1 MKYID
6 NFLKEKVS
14 LLTMDRLIKLVTW
27 NLNWVKYFY
36 AKVQLTVLNLTLRLY
51 FNISW
56 YAILNI

>member
-6 NFLKEKVS
+6 NFLKVS

-51 FNISW
+51 FDISW
-56 YAILNI
+56 CAILNI

>member
-6 NFLKEKVS
+6 NFLKVS

-27 NLNWVKYFY
+27 NLNWIKYFY

-56 YAILNI
+56 CAILNI

>member
-56 YAILNI
+56 CAILNI

>member
-6 NFLKEKVS
+6 NFLKVS

-56 YAILNI
+56 CAILNI

>member
-6 NFLKEKVS
+6 NFLKVS
-14 LLTMDRLIKLVTW
+14 LLTVDRLIKLVTW

-56 YAILNI
+56 CAILNI